1 MGLPQAVDTVLV
13 ELLAASTDPDDV
25 EDLKS
30 LLDESAYLVLED
42 VESMLVHRSQ
52 FNALARM
59 YEKKGNL
66 VKHLELLVK

>member
-1 MGLPQAVDTVLV
+1 MLV
-13 ELLAASTDPDDV
+13 ELLAASADPDDM
-25 EDLKS
+25 EDLRS
-30 LLDESAYLVLED
+30 LLDESTYLVLED
-42 VESMLVHRSQ
+42 VESTLVHLSK

>member
-1 MGLPQAVDTVLV
+1 MLV
-13 ELLAASTDPDDV
+13 ELLAASADPDDM

-30 LLDESAYLVLED
+30 LLDESTYLVLED
-42 VESMLVHRSQ
+42 VESTLVHLSK

>member
-1 MGLPQAVDTVLV
+1 MLV
-13 ELLAASTDPDDV
+13 ELLASSADPDDM

-42 VESMLVHRSQ
+42 VESTLIHRSK